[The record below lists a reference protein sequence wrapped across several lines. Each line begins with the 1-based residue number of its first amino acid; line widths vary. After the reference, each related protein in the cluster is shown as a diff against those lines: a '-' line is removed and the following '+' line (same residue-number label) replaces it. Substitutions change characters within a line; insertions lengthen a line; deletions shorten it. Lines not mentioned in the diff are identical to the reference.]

1 MAYTTIDKSTDHFN
15 TKLWTGTGS
24 SNALTG
30 VGFQPG
36 WTWIK
41 QRSGTE
47 NHNLFDAVRGVT
59 KRISSNRNNAEDTQ
73 AQQLTAFGS
82 DGFTVG
88 TDNGANQNSQTYVAW
103 NWKAGTTSGL
113 SGGSLTP
120 SAYSINATAGFG
132 IYKYTGTGY
141 NATIAHGLGKVPRMI
156 MIKKLDGT
164 TEWQIYHAVMGN
176 TKFIELTGTA
186 AQQRGT
192 TSIQWQNTTPTSTLF
207 YLGTEG
213 DVNASGSTFIAYVF
227 CDVPG
232 FCKIGNYHGNG
243 QNDGSFIYTGFKPK
257 FIIIKSD
264 TRTSSWD
271 ISDFERI
278 GYNPKNYRLTPHNTA
293 AAYTGQEI
301 YKDYLSNGFKIRA
314 SDTDTNE
321 DGRNYFYMAF
331 GQSLVGSNNVPCTAR

>member
-1 MAYTTIDKSTDHFN
+1 MAYTTIAKSTSHFN

-73 AQQLTAFGS
+73 AQQLTAFGA

-88 TDNGANQNSQTYVAW
+88 TDNGANQNGQTYVGW

-132 IYKYTGTGY
+132 IYKYTGTGA
-141 NATIAHGLGKVPRMI
+141 NATIAHGLGKVPKMI

-164 TEWQIYHAVMGN
+164 TEWQIYHVAMGN
-176 TKFIELTGTA
+176 TKFIEFTGTA
-186 AQQRGT
+186 EQSRGT

-207 YLGTEG
+207 YLGSEG
-213 DVNASGSTFIAYVF
+213 DVNGNGATFIAYVF

-232 FCKIGNYHGNG
+232 FCKSGSYTGNG
-243 QNDGSFIYTGFKPK
+243 NLDGPMIYTGFKPS
-257 FIIIKSD
+257 FIIIKSP
-264 TRTSSWD
+264 TRSSSWD
-271 ISDFERI
+271 ISDDKRI

-293 AAYTGQEI
+293 AAYTGSEI

-314 SDTDTNE
+314 TDTDTNE
-321 DGRNYFYMAF
+321 DNRAYFYTAF
-331 GQSLVGSNNVPCTAR
+331 GQSIVGTNDVPTTAR